1 MPLTPHFS
9 IREAMASK
17 TAQELKIDNTPP
29 ESVMPAI
36 RLTAA
41 GMERL
46 RAFLGHPIGINSWYR
61 CPALNRAVGGAHDS
75 QHLLGEAVDFVC
87 PGFGSPR
94 EIVQR
99 IIQDGKLALFGID
112 QLILESVWV
121 HVSFAQA
128 PRHQVL
134 TEHKGAYLKGIV

>member
-1 MPLTPHFS
+1 MSLTPNFS
-9 IREAMASK
+9 IREVMVSQ
-17 TAQELKIDNTPP
+17 TALELKIDNTPP
-29 ESVMPAI
+29 ESVMPAV

-41 GMERL
+41 GMECL
-46 RAFLGHPIGINSWYR
+46 RAYLGHPILINSWYR

-75 QHLLGEAVDFVC
+75 QHILGEAVDFVC

-94 EIVQR
+94 DIVHK
-99 IIQDGKLALFGID
+99 IVNEGKMPVFGID

-134 TEHKGAYLKGIV
+134 TEHKGSYLKGIV